1 MDCFSDSLE
10 KTGIEFSA
18 FIITNGSKIDDTT
31 IDKMVNKWKIQAIQI
46 TLDGSYEEYFSR
58 KDYVDQNDAVYYKI
72 LDTIRKLA
80 AKGINVQLRMNID
93 KNNRESILDA
103 VTDINELFKN
113 NSKVNCYPAFLTGT
127 NEPLTEN
134 EKIDFIKKMIEISQ
148 GKFNVNEYLY
158 RLPKTKACYY
168 YQKNAFSIDVNGNV
182 FICEH
187 MLGRERQSMGNIKT
201 EIAAIER
208 EQSGKRKECQKCVF
222 LPKCQGGCMDSLKHG
237 EIPCFTDK
245 YIIKAYLDLL

>member
-1 MDCFSDSLE
+1 M
-10 KTGIEFSA
+10 
-18 FIITNGSKIDDTT
+18 
-31 IDKMVNKWKIQAIQI
+31 
-46 TLDGSYEEYFSR
+46 
-58 KDYVDQNDAVYYKI
+58 YY
-72 LDTIRKLA
+72 RKLA

-201 EIAAIER
+201 EIAIER
-208 EQSGKRKECQKCVF
+208 EQSGKRKECQMRFFTKMPRWLHGF
-222 LPKCQGGCMDSLKHG
+222 L
-237 EIPCFTDK
+237 ETW
-245 YIIKAYLDLL
+245 